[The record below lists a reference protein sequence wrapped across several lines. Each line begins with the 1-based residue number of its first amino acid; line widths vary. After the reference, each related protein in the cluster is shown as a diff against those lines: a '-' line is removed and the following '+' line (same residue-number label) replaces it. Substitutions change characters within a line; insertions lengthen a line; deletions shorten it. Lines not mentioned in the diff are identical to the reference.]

1 MPKYRPSETLIEPGQ
16 RRARHAEEGPGL
28 FPPDTLMEMHAVA
41 QRSAL
46 PGQLFLS
53 EDWKGKPGLEQV
65 LRMKLE
71 SSGGRRSSGARVGNR
86 Q

>member
-1 MPKYRPSETLIEPGQ
+1 
-16 RRARHAEEGPGL
+16 
-28 FPPDTLMEMHAVA
+28 MEMHAVA
-41 QRSAL
+41 QGGAL

-53 EDWKGKPGLEQV
+53 EDWKGKPGPEQV

-71 SSGGRRSSGARVGNR
+71 SSGGRRSSGARVRNR